1 MWRKD
6 VYFLHP
12 DLLQRE
18 SRRFQ
23 AGPGIPDILE
33 GPVLKG
39 CTSKTN
45 KAAAE
50 TRDFLKDFRAHTSEL
65 VHERSFASV
74 YLHLK
79 VSLNPIEAIL
89 KHPQRGNTHFIN

>member
-33 GPVLKG
+33 GPVL
-39 CTSKTN
+39 
-45 KAAAE
+45 
-50 TRDFLKDFRAHTSEL
+50 RVAHQKLTKLMQKLAIIL
-65 VHERSFASV
+65 VLRISV
-74 YLHLK
+74 LTP
-79 VSLNPIEAIL
+79 LN
-89 KHPQRGNTHFIN
+89 